1 MLDIGQGTITERRS
15 RSQHMIRELI
25 HTRTE
30 MLALYSKLAACKP
43 YDGDDDTIEL
53 LQEFCEILVDYTA
66 AAHFQLYRYIEEKL
80 EKRKTVLQLAEQIY
94 PRIIET
100 TRIIVDFNDRYEN
113 IQPGEHMNGL
123 ENDLS
128 ILGEALAER
137 IELEDQ
143 LVEVLSTSRSD
154 YPEKERA
161 LDS

>member
-1 MLDIGQGTITERRS
+1 MLDSSQGAYTERRS
-15 RSQHMIRELI
+15 RSQNMIRELI

-43 YDGDDDTIEL
+43 YDDDEDTIEL
-53 LQEFCEILVDYTA
+53 VQEFCEILVDYTA
-66 AAHFQLYRYIEEKL
+66 AAHFQLYRYIDEKL
-80 EKRKTVLQLAEQIY
+80 EKRKSVLQIAEQIY

-113 IQPGEHMNGL
+113 IQQGEHLSSL

-128 ILGEALAER
+128 LLGEALAER

-143 LVEVLSTSRSD
+143 LVEVLSVSRSTGT
-154 YPEKERA
+154 EAERT
-161 LDS
+161 LHS